1 MKNNKK
7 IKLLI
12 INTVHFGLNG
22 VTSVIMNYYRNMD
35 KSNMKIDFIVIN
47 KISDEYRIELE
58 SNGSKIYQLP
68 RKRNILKYQ
77 LELYKII
84 KKNQYGIIHVH
95 GNSSTMLVDILPAKW
110 AKVPVRIV
118 HSHNTTCTH
127 LKSHKILYPIFK
139 KTYTHGFAC
148 GQEAGKWLFH
158 NKPFIEIKNGIDLKK
173 YSYNE
178 QTRNIYRK
186 KINAKDNIVI
196 GHIGNF
202 VEQKNH
208 SFLIDI
214 FAELI
219 SKNSNY
225 QLLLISDGYLMQ
237 QIKEKVHNLGL
248 DNNVIFLGKITDVQN
263 YMQAID
269 IFVLPSLYEGLPVAL
284 VEAQATGL
292 PCLVSNTVAKE
303 SNLTDSLKFL
313 SIDNTSIWVENLI
326 KLSNE
331 NELDTYNRIEK
342 SKEYQL
348 KISNAGYDINNNA
361 NIMKEKYFEF
371 IKELQC

>member
-12 INTVHFGLNG
+12 INTVRFRLNG

-35 KSNMKIDFIVIN
+35 KSDMQIDFIVIN
-47 KISDEYRIELE
+47 EISNEYRIELE
-58 SNGSKIYQLP
+58 NNGSKIYQLP
-68 RKRNILKYQ
+68 RKKNILKYQ

-84 KKNQYGIIHVH
+84 KKNQYDIVHVH
-95 GNSSTMLVDILPAKW
+95 GNSSIMLVDILPAKW
-110 AKVPVRIV
+110 AKVPVRIA

-127 LKSHKILYPIFK
+127 MKLNKILYPIFE

-158 NKPFIEIKNGIDLKK
+158 DKPFIEIKNGIDLKK

-178 QTRNIYRK
+178 EIRKIYRK
-186 KINAKDNIVI
+186 KIDANNKIVI
-196 GHIGNF
+196 GHVGNF
-202 VEQKNH
+202 IEQKNH
-208 SFLIDI
+208 SFLIDV
-214 FAELI
+214 FAKLI

-225 QLLLISDGYLMQ
+225 LLLLISDGVLME

-248 DNNVIFLGKITDVQN
+248 DNNVIFLGKTTEVQN
-263 YMQAID
+263 YMQAMD
-269 IFVLPSLYEGLPVAL
+269 IFILPSLYEGLPVVL
-284 VEAQATGL
+284 VEAQANGL

-326 KLSNE
+326 ELSDK
-331 NELDTYNRIEK
+331 LDTYNRLEK
-342 SKEYQL
+342 TKEYQL
-348 KISNAGYDINNNA
+348 KISNAGYDISNNA
-361 NIMKEKYFEF
+361 NTMKEKYFQF
-371 IKELQC
+371 IQKL